1 VRLASQSSDYFP
13 LTAVDGSRFSVAQN
27 HYGLLSERRIT
38 SNIFPEKFSHFL
50 GKNVVSAFTKFSSK
64 KVVRDSIRP

>member
-1 VRLASQSSDYFP
+1 LRD
-13 LTAVDGSRFSVAQN
+13 R
-27 HYGLLSERRIT
+27 LLSERRIT